1 MNPINKKAK
10 AIKQPL
16 NRPGHV
22 KPVVAQ
28 LKPGVPAKIAAP
40 PVYKPQP
47 LQKVLQAKMATST
60 AKPALTAQSV
70 KRPVAPPV
78 YRPQATTQAVQPKM
92 ANGAGSRKAPVAP
105 PVYRPQQTPKV
116 LQKKSSPSAN
126 PFVRQAPVGPPV
138 NRPAAAKIIQPKMAA
153 RTQTSLALP
162 TAPNRVAN
170 AGMGFAAR
178 LPNRYVIQ
186 RAMDEEWLPDGSDAS
201 SSSSDDDDDIDAEID
216 LATSPNLAQW
226 TAGVA
231 EGYADGWDDGIK
243 DERMQLA
250 NAVRPTMAAARLMV
264 GNPTAAMIAAAQ
276 VVPLGTTVVVGDE
289 RDDGL
294 TYGRGLGYTAGAN
307 EAFRILGWRRANYPA
322 IPAARRVAA
331 LAYNGGNCVYCNA
344 AVSTEVDHV
353 YPIQK
358 HWVTLGYRG
367 ATLADVND
375 ADNLVG
381 SCAACNGA
389 KSNTYL
395 NAWNGHTWAAGQWFP
410 HGPPAGTIP
419 IRRGAAIAWGGW

>member
-1 MNPINKKAK
+1 MNPINKKTK

-47 LQKVLQAKMATST
+47 LQKVLQAKMAVST
-60 AKPALTAQSV
+60 AKPVLTAQSV

-92 ANGAGSRKAPVAP
+92 ANGAASRKAPVAP

-126 PFVRQAPVGPPV
+126 PFAGQAPVGPPV
-138 NRPAAAKIIQPKMAA
+138 NRPAAVKIIQPKMVVRA
-153 RTQTSLALP
+153 QTSTALP
-162 TAPNRVAN
+162 PNRLATTN
-170 AGMGFAAR
+170 IGFAAR

-186 RAMDEEWLPDGSDAS
+186 RAEDEDWVPDAMDVSSDD
-201 SSSSDDDDDIDAEID
+201 SSSDEDNDEIP

-231 EGYADGWDDGIK
+231 EGYADGWDEGIN
-243 DERMQLA
+243 DERLQLA
-250 NAVRPTMAAARLMV
+250 NAVRPTRAAARLMV

-276 VVPLGTTVVVGDE
+276 VVPLGTTVVAGDE

-294 TYGRGLGYTAGAN
+294 AYGRGLGYTAGAG

-353 YPIQK
+353 YPVER

-367 ATLADVND
+367 ANLADVND

-395 NAWNGHTWAAGQWFP
+395 NAWNGHAWAAGQWFP

-419 IRRGAAIAWGGW
+419 ARRGAAIAWGGW